1 METTFKEYILIELND
16 MQEVREVENQLSQMF
31 DDMGVQSAEFT
42 KHGRDDR
49 ALGRDADISQKEIS
63 ELFLKFKKMHGPKM
77 LKGLEERG
85 RYQAVIKDFGTQVNM
100 VIDVDGGILKIVTMM
115 RKPPNQFKGDAWAH
129 YQQLK
134 VW

>member
-1 METTFKEYILIELND
+1 MEPTFKEFILTELQD
-16 MQEVREVENQLSQMF
+16 MGEVREVENHLSQMF
-31 DDMGVQSAEFT
+31 SDMGVSGAQFT

-49 ALGRDADISQKEIS
+49 ALGRDADITQKEIS

-77 LKGLEERG
+77 MQGLKEKG
-85 RYQAVIKDFGTQVNM
+85 RYQAVIKDFGSQVNM

>member
-1 METTFKEYILIELND
+1 MEPTFKDFILNELQD
-16 MQEVREVENQLSQMF
+16 MGEVREVENHLSQMF
-31 DDMGVQSAEFT
+31 ADIGVSGAQFT
-42 KHGRDDR
+42 KHARDDR
-49 ALGRDADISQKEIS
+49 ALGRDTDITQKEIS

-77 LKGLEERG
+77 LQGLKEKG
-85 RYQAVIKDFGTQVNM
+85 RYQAVIKDFGSQVNM

-115 RKPPNQFKGDAWAH
+115 RKPPNQFKGDAWSH